1 MSRSSWLH
9 ANNSASS
16 SSTTN
21 NNKKL
26 KGVRRRKWGKY
37 VSEIRVPGTQERL
50 WLGTYATPEAA
61 AVAHDVAVY
70 CLKKPSSLEKLNFP
84 DTLSSY
90 HHCLQ
95 QREDLSPRSVQK
107 VASDVAMDVDAR
119 NINGRSTTLAT
130 TTNTVAVTETSSGSY
145 CSEVLLETGVAQKTP
160 QFLEPYNAANGSYR
174 TVLSP
179 LLWHSHPPSAS
190 QMHMVSLPNNHP
202 VSQQPPP
209 QELPD
214 DYKSHPP
221 TQWC

>member
-145 CSEVLLETGVAQKTP
+145 CSEVLLETGVGMNSYDVGFGGDSWWQG
-160 QFLEPYNAANGSYR
+160 LGDRNGETAFHESSSEDHHHGGGQGDPP
-174 TVLSP
+174 LSI
-179 LLWHSHPPSAS
+179 S
-190 QMHMVSLPNNHP
+190 V
-202 VSQQPPP
+202 
-209 QELPD
+209 E
-214 DYKSHPP
+214 DYL
-221 TQWC
+221 